1 MKTCRYC
8 NERKELT
15 LFSKSKTCKDGY
27 SNCCKKC
34 KYLRATSDKGKI
46 YNTKE
51 YRKKASLKFRESNF
65 ELNMLLST
73 KSSAKKRGLDFNLEI
88 EDIVIPLKCPYLEIE
103 LTRNVGAGKSISNP
117 SIDRID
123 NSKGYIKG
131 NIDIISD
138 LANSMKRECTIEQL
152 VTFSKNVLKK
162 HF

>member
-1 MKTCRYC
+1 MSVRLRST
-8 NERKELT
+8 RKINWGGWNP
-15 LFSKSKTCKDGY
+15 FID
-27 SNCCKKC
+27 N
-34 KYLRATSDKGKI
+34 
-46 YNTKE
+46 
-51 YRKKASLKFRESNF
+51 
-65 ELNMLLST
+65 
-73 KSSAKKRGLDFNLEI
+73 
-88 EDIVIPLKCPYLEIE
+88 YLEIE

-131 NIDIISD
+131 NIEIISD